1 MEIVM
6 TEQGT
11 LKVFELAK
19 ELGIGSFEL
28 VDKLKSLN
36 IQVKN
41 HMSDL
46 RTEEIVQARTA
57 LKKPAEGG
65 KKTTAKKPAVR
76 AKKAAP
82 ADGETAAPAAKATKA
97 KAKKVAEPVE
107 EPAEKKTSS
116 PVIRRRTA

>member
-1 MEIVM
+1 MEIGM

-46 RTEEIVQARTA
+46 GSEEIAQARNA
-57 LKKPAEGG
+57 LKKPPEGG
-65 KKTTAKKPAVR
+65 KKAATAKKTVAR
-76 AKKAAP
+76 TKKADAGAAEP
-82 ADGETAAPAAKATKA
+82 AAPAAKTTKTRTKA
-97 KAKKVAEPVE
+97 AAVE
-107 EPAEKKTSS
+107 DAAAEK
-116 PVIRRRTA
+116 